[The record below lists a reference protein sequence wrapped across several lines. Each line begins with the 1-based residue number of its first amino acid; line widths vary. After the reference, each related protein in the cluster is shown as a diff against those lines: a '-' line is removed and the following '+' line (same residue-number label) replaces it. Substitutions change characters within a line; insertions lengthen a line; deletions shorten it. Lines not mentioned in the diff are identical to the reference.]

1 MVPLSHVLTFAIA
14 AALLIALPGPSVLF
28 VVGRTLAHGRRAGL
42 LSVVGNE
49 TGMLVQTALVALGV
63 GAFVAQSIVVLT
75 VIKFAGAAY
84 LVFLGI
90 QAIRHRHAVA
100 APVEEA
106 APRSALRLFGEG
118 FVVGIT
124 NPKSIIFFVAIL
136 PQFIDVA
143 RPQVMQY
150 VILAATTFAVDLA
163 TMMGYT
169 ALAAKVLRVM
179 RDPSRL
185 RWVNRGLGGAFIAA
199 GVALASF
206 RRAAH
211 V

>member
-63 GAFVAQSIVVLT
+63 GAIVAQSIVVLT

-90 QAIRHRHAVA
+90 QAIRHRHQVA

-106 APRSALRLFGEG
+106 VPRSTLRLLGEG

-136 PQFIDVA
+136 PQFIVPSAGAIPLQLAELGLIFVLLALVMDSIWVFASGAARQWFARSPKRLSQMGVA
-143 RPQVMQY
+143 GGVVM
-150 VILAATTFAVDLA
+150 I
-163 TMMGYT
+163 
-169 ALAAKVLRVM
+169 
-179 RDPSRL
+179 
-185 RWVNRGLGGAFIAA
+185 GLGGA
-199 GVALASF
+199 LAVTGAKS
-206 RRAAH
+206 
-211 V
+211 